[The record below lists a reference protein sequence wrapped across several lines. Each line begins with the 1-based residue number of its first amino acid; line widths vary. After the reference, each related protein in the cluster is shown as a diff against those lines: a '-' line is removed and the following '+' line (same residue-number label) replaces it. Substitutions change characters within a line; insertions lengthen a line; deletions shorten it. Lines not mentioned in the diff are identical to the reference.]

1 MDNQTILTGSC
12 YENCDTQPLSAATNL
27 STDSGHTWDDTQP
40 PSAAVNL
47 SADQCAH
54 LFRDTQKHNS
64 PLIGNLTE
72 MHRQRVDLHRAEKSL
87 TLQIKAKCRRL
98 CGGDKAEAD
107 KVYRSM
113 MNGMGHELAPSA
125 AAVSA
130 PFIQAR
136 SLIADQRSDCEKQ
149 MKKMAKELPVWS
161 WVKEIRGFGELSL
174 AGIIGETGDLNNYS
188 TPSKLWKRLGLAVIN
203 GGRQRK
209 VAGVEALEHGYA
221 PQRRSLVWN
230 LGDTMIKGV
239 IRKVNDD
246 DGDDT
251 GERVSLNEYGAI
263 YLARKAYESERVE
276 TKAHAHNRAKRYME
290 KRLILDLWKAW
301 RQA

>member
-1 MDNQTILTGSC
+1 MDNQTSLTGSC
-12 YENCDTQPLSAATNL
+12 HARRDTQTRLAATNL
-27 STDSGHTWDDTQP
+27 STDSGQENSDNP
-40 PSAAVNL
+40 ARVAAVNL
-47 SADQCAH
+47 SADQCAQSV
-54 LFRDTQKHNS
+54 RDNQLRTL

-98 CGGDKAEAD
+98 CGGDKTEAD

-136 SLIADQRSDCEKQ
+136 SLIAEQRSDCEKQ

-221 PQRRSLVWN
+221 PHRRSLVWN

-246 DGDDT
+246 DGEDT

-301 RQA
+301 RL

>member
-1 MDNQTILTGSC
+1 MDNQTSLTGSC
-12 YENCDTQPLSAATNL
+12 HTHYDTPEYIAATNL
-27 STDSGHTWDDTQP
+27 FTDSGQP
-40 PSAAVNL
+40 NFDNHPANVAVNL

-54 LFRDTQKHNS
+54 LFRDTQKQPL

-246 DGDDT
+246 DGEDT

-301 RQA
+301 RL

>member
-1 MDNQTILTGSC
+1 MDNQTSLTGSC
-12 YENCDTQPLSAATNL
+12 HARFDTHHAYAATNL
-27 STDSGHTWDDTQP
+27 STDSGHLLYVNQ
-40 PSAAVNL
+40 SNLAAVNL

-54 LFRDTQKHNS
+54 SADDTQLSNS

-98 CGGDKAEAD
+98 CGGDKTEAD

-136 SLIADQRSDCEKQ
+136 SLIAEQRSDCEKQ
-149 MKKMAKELPVWS
+149 MKKMAKELPVWA
-161 WVKEIRGFGELSL
+161 WVKDIRGFGELSL

-221 PQRRSLVWN
+221 PHRRSLVWN

-246 DGDDT
+246 DGEDT

-301 RQA
+301 RL

>member
-12 YENCDTQPLSAATNL
+12 YENHDTHTHCAATNL
-27 STDSGHTWDDTQP
+27 STDSGQENSDNP
-40 PSAAVNL
+40 ARVAAVNL
-47 SADQCAH
+47 SADQCAQSV
-54 LFRDTQKHNS
+54 RDNQLRTL

-98 CGGDKAEAD
+98 CGGDKTEAD

-136 SLIADQRSDCEKQ
+136 SLIAEQRSDCEKQ

-221 PQRRSLVWN
+221 PHRRSLVWN

-246 DGDDT
+246 DGEDT

-263 YLARKAYESERVE
+263 YLARKAYESDRVE
-276 TKAHAHNRAKRYME
+276 TKAHAHNRAERYME

-301 RQA
+301 RL